1 MEERLES
8 NIYTICRIR
17 AARVSRIPF
26 LASKYLSAG
35 RLPSRGQRFIILSLS
50 RVPKAATYLASSIN
64 PRYVCV
70 SARDTIFLCTLRVF
84 CIERTWTRMHIIRRQ
99 RGDDWYL
106 IPERR
111 ARARRGEREAR
122 KARLHANLRLISG
135 GGGGYL
141 GYLLSSRSRTRARSS
156 FFSLLENKDWKHV
169 LFFDNKRFEGK
180 FDRFDGK

>member
-111 ARARRGEREAR
+111 ARARRGKREAR
-122 KARLHANLRLISG
+122 KTRLHANLRLISG
-135 GGGGYL
+135 GGVVIWDIYYPLDRGL
-141 GYLLSSRSRTRARSS
+141 ERVLP
-156 FFSLLENKDWKHV
+156 FFPLLENKDWKHV
-169 LFFDNKRFEGK
+169 LFFDNKRFVGK